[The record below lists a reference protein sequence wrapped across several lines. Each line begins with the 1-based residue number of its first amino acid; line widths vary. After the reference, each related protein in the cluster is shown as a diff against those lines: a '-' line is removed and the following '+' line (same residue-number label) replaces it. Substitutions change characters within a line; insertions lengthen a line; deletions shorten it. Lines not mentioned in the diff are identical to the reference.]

1 MKRILTTVTGVC
13 LALAAGAAPAFAP
26 ADSTSEKKSSVWDKI
41 FPPRKDKVETTVPAT
56 GTTGT
61 AEAKVESQP
70 KQETTVQTPPPQ
82 SGSSQTAQQGSKKT
96 KKELEDENEALRKQ
110 IEQLTKQLEERG
122 SGSQQNAEELAGKE
136 SSGSSH
142 HAAPAGKGNSQRDS
156 SFYSLQRKTAGNQ
169 EGSYNMDSVHFTS
182 DVSDEV
188 MIQRLKNM
196 NSFINLPYNETV
208 KNWMIL
214 YSEKMP
220 SRMSQMLALSEYY
233 MPIFEKTF
241 LNYGLPEELKYLAII
256 ESALN
261 PVAVSRAGATG
272 MWQFMYGTGKNY
284 GLEINSFVDERRDPY
299 KSADAAA
306 RYLRDAYSLF
316 GDWSLAISSYNCG
329 AGNVNKAI
337 KRAGGSK
344 AFWDIY
350 PYLPSETRGYVPAMV
365 GAMYAVRYHREYG
378 IRPAPIEIPGEVDT
392 FHIHRNVSFDKIVE
406 CTQITMTELRDLNP
420 QYYKDIIPGNSG
432 TYVLRLHGDRSEDFL
447 AHQDSIYAKSA
458 LAAVGGG
465 VTVDSSGNAS
475 SRTYTSSGSSSGS
488 RSSSSGGSRTSSG
501 GNSSSSGYSW
511 VYYKVKKGDTLGKI
525 AAANR
530 TTVNQIKQW
539 NGLRKDVI
547 TIGQT
552 LKVGRTKGGSSSYR
566 SGGGSSSSSQI
577 KATHKVKSG
586 ETLYSIA
593 TKYGTTVAKIKSANG
608 LRSDNIVVGQTL
620 KIPR

>member
-1 MKRILTTVTGVC
+1 MLTTVTGIC
-13 LALAAGAAPAFAP
+13 LALAAGASPAFAP
-26 ADSTSEKKSSVWDKI
+26 ADSTSEKKSVWDVL
-41 FPPRKDKVETTVPAT
+41 FPPRKDKVETAVK
-56 GTTGT
+56 
-61 AEAKVESQP
+61 EDSQP
-70 KQETTVQTPPPQ
+70 RQETTVQTPPPQ
-82 SGSSQTAQQGSKKT
+82 PDTQTAQTSQTTQQGSKKT

-110 IEQLTKQLEERG
+110 IEQLTRQLEQRG
-122 SGSQQNAEELAGKE
+122 NTQQGTEELAGKE

-142 HAAPAGKGNSQRDS
+142 HAAPAGKGSSQRDS

-169 EGSYNMDSVHFTS
+169 EGNYNMDNVHFTS

-241 LNYGLPEELKYLAII
+241 LHYGLPEELKYLAII

-392 FHIHRNVSFDKIVE
+392 FHIQRNVSFDKIVE

-432 TYVLRLHGDRSEDFL
+432 TYILRLHGDRSEDFL
-447 AHQDSIYAKSA
+447 ANQDSIYAKSA
-458 LAAVGGG
+458 ALESIGGG

-475 SRTYTSSGSSSGS
+475 SRTYTSTG
-488 RSSSSGGSRTSSG
+488 SSSGGSRVSSG
-501 GNSSSSGYSW
+501 GSKTSSSGNASSSGYSW

-552 LKVGRTKGGSSSYR
+552 LKVGRTKGGGGSSYK
-566 SGGGSSSSSQI
+566 SGGGSSSSGSSQI

-608 LRSDNIVVGQTL
+608 LKSDNIIVGQTL